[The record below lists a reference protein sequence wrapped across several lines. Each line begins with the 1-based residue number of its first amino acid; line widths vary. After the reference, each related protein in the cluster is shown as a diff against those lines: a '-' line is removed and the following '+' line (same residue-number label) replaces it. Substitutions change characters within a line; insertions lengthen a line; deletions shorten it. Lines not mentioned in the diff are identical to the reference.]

1 MSIQLKQEDEIM
13 NFLWTTIH
21 VKNMEASVDFY
32 QQVIGLTIDSRFQ
45 AGAGVE
51 CC

>member
-1 MSIQLKQEDEIM
+1 M